1 MSGKATAYN
10 SETCY
15 VFDRDGSGCRRQR
28 CGDEMYDA
36 SVYLGT
42 WKTHTH
48 THTHTH
54 LFDIDYI
61 WLHFTLFDHETRLA
75 YWHDQQLLSAYAAWH
90 GHIASTWQWKI
101 PGTNIMRWGLGR

>member
-10 SETCY
+10 GETCY

-48 THTHTH
+48 PHTHTH
-54 LFDIDYI
+54 PCLILITFDFISLY
-61 WLHFTLFDHETRLA
+61 LTMKLV
-75 YWHDQQLLSAYAAWH
+75 
-90 GHIASTWQWKI
+90 
-101 PGTNIMRWGLGR
+101 